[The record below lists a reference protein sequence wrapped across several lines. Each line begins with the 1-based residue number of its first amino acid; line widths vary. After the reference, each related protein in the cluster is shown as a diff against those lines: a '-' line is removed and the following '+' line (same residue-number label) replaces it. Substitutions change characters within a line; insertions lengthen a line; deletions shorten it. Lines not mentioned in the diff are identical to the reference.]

1 MITKKKADRCVT
13 HHHACDC
20 REYRYQEMESAL
32 KAIGTWARFEI
43 NKAVCDGVFP
53 DSMWDELTQAR
64 GLLKDIA
71 NLSSKALD
79 RDDLIIK

>member
-32 KAIGTWARFEI
+32 KAIGTWARFECEHYMSI
-43 NKAVCDGVFP
+43 DAYPRKVLV
-53 DSMWDELTQAR
+53 
-64 GLLKDIA
+64 DIA